1 KLEENIIKQ
10 GRLSGIFTEGLLAI
24 EAYKKQIIPL
34 RDEEKEIKGKI
45 RKLELSLIERERND
59 EYLRMIKDVVNHF
72 QSINE
77 RMDLVSKKGLLR
89 MLFRS
94 IKIDNGG
101 IKSFELFEPYKSLYE
116 GARIK
121 WEVQENQ
128 ILTTER
134 ASVSTLLPSDDEWVE
149 SYRTTLLFLKGLF
162 QYEASRS
169 TRITQTEGS
178 STTLLESKDS

>member
-1 KLEENIIKQ
+1 
-10 GRLSGIFTEGLLAI
+10 
-24 EAYKKQIIPL
+24 
-34 RDEEKEIKGKI
+34 
-45 RKLELSLIERERND
+45 
-59 EYLRMIKDVVNHF
+59 MIKDVVNHF

-134 ASVSTLLPSDDEWVE
+134 ASVSTLLPSDV
-149 SYRTTLLFLKGLF
+149 K
-162 QYEASRS
+162 
-169 TRITQTEGS
+169 
-178 STTLLESKDS
+178 